1 MLRNIQLYNL
11 KFSQVAWN
19 LEASNVSGS
28 KLMLV
33 LVLGFGIELLSFSFL
48 LSLSFCCHCYRYC
61 QILQL

>member
-11 KFSQVAWN
+11 KFSQVAWD
-19 LEASNVSGS
+19 LEAFNVSGS